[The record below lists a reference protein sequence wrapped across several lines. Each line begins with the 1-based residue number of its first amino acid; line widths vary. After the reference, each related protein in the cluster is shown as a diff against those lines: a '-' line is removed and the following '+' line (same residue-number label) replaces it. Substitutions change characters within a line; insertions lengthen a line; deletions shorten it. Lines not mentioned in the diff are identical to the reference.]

1 MNLWY
6 ISGYHCKLP
15 GSYQLPTRHTAGS
28 HYSLVPRPCWRR
40 KWPENKVTSHDLP
53 VKVDELVVHFRRLPD
68 HFTILLFLFSH
79 LGLSLAAAPLHFMHK
94 SCWHGWGRSPRRI
107 IWQWYVPKQIYTL
120 LHNIYMYVYTWYST
134 TIDSCHLDE
143 FFMEM
148 DVHEEL
154 LNGTHILYLYHKRFL
169 RLQTYQ

>member
-1 MNLWY
+1 MWY

-15 GSYQLPTRHTAGS
+15 GSYQLPTRYTAGS

-79 LGLSLAAAPLHFMHK
+79 LGLSLAAAPLHFISLADMAEGGHPAEESFDSGMFQSK
-94 SCWHGWGRSPRRI
+94 FIHCCITSICT
-107 IWQWYVPKQIYTL
+107 YTL
-120 LHNIYMYVYTWYST
+120 DNLQR
-134 TIDSCHLDE
+134 L
-143 FFMEM
+143 
-148 DVHEEL
+148 
-154 LNGTHILYLYHKRFL
+154 ILAV
-169 RLQTYQ
+169 